1 MGFSC
6 HSVAE
11 KEAQRGHKAVEVAE
25 PTGGS
30 LILWNE
36 PFFKQFFKIFLL
48 EYSCFTVLTVVYV
61 SAVWQSKSAIHICI
75 FSLFWISFPLISP
88 QSIE

>member
-36 PFFKQFFKIFLL
+36 PLKKIF
-48 EYSCFTVLTVVYV
+48 F
-61 SAVWQSKSAIHICI
+61 
-75 FSLFWISFPLISP
+75 
-88 QSIE
+88 